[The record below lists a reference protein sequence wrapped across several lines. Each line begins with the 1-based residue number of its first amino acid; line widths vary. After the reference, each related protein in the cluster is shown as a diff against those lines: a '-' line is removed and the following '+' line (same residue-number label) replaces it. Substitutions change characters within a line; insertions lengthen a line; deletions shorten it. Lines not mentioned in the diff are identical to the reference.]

1 MFYGWVKSCRLPVGL
16 NEKRVHIAIY
26 GNMHA
31 SIAGGDGLLNSGY
44 SARRGGGEI
53 YKFPAARA
61 GSCRNRTAVIEQSA
75 VK

>member
-1 MFYGWVKSCRLPVGL
+1 MFYGWVKSCRLPVGH

-53 YKFPAARA
+53 YKSGVSRLVP
-61 GSCRNRTAVIEQSA
+61 
-75 VK
+75 